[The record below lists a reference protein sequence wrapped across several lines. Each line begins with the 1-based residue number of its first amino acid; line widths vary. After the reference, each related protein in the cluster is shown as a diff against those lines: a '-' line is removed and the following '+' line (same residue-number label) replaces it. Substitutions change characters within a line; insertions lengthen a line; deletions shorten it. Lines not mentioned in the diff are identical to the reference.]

1 MPHHIIG
8 ALLSTSLEPFLDVSA
23 AAVLEATSRVGQTFA
38 ASIYKYQ
45 YMARF
50 GVVFESANQQAPC
63 FWKRQY
69 ARATHHLRIVPVHSI
84 LGCGLGKNMPSYLG
98 ARPWNS
104 NLRQINI
111 WSDPVLAKARAPR
124 GSRARA
130 PGGHLGH
137 TRRAPELRRQILA
150 RTRPQAAMGTKARA
164 PMGTRARAPGGHL
177 GYGGKS

>member
-1 MPHHIIG
+1 MLFMPHHIIG

-50 GVVFESANQQAPC
+50 GFVFESANQQAPC

-111 WSDPVLAKARAPR
+111 WGDPAARC
-124 GSRARA
+124 
-130 PGGHLGH
+130 
-137 TRRAPELRRQILA
+137 
-150 RTRPQAAMGTKARA
+150 
-164 PMGTRARAPGGHL
+164 
-177 GYGGKS
+177 